1 MVIIVM
7 KNTSFM
13 ITRLKNP
20 QFSEK
25 IYVLIEIAFRDEL
38 LDPGKGN
45 SGYIF
50 NFP

>member
-1 MVIIVM
+1 M

-25 IYVLIEIAFRDEL
+25 ICVSIEIAFRDEIAGPRERKL
-38 LDPGKGN
+38 SPR
-45 SGYIF
+45 I
-50 NFP
+50 

>member
-20 QFSEK
+20 QFSGK
-25 IYVLIEIAFRDEL
+25 VNVLIEITFRDEL
-38 LDPGKGN
+38 LDPGRGN
-45 SGYIF
+45 LGHIF